1 MNTTGILFLHGA
13 GLSTHIWKD
22 VERSIQYPVLLAE
35 YPHVN
40 GAQSAQNKLTLE
52 DYADHVM
59 QQIATWNV
67 DGVVVVAHSI
77 GGTLALKVAEGLGEK
92 LRGFI
97 AIGAVIPKHGGS
109 YVSALPF
116 PNRMIISAIMRLAG
130 TKPPESAI
138 RKTLC
143 NGLSKEQTDEV
154 VAQSVAESVHLYF
167 DKTNAEIPTVP
178 RLYIRLTQDK
188 ELPVSWQNTMAQNLD
203 AEVQDIDFG
212 HMPMLGKPQDVAR
225 VVNAFTGSLG

>member
-1 MNTTGILFLHGA
+1 MKTTGILFLHGA

-22 VERSIQYPVLLAE
+22 VTPNIHYPVLLAE
-35 YPHVN
+35 YPHAD
-40 GAQSAQNKLTLE
+40 GSQKDQNAFTLE

-59 QQIATWNV
+59 QQVGAWDV
-67 DGVVVVAHSI
+67 DGVVVAAHSI
-77 GGTLALKVAEGLGEK
+77 GGALALKVAERLGER

-97 AIGAVIPKHGGS
+97 AIGAVIPKNGGS

-116 PNRMIISAIMRLAG
+116 PNRMIISAVMRLAG

-143 NGLSKEQTDEV
+143 SGLSKEQADEV
-154 VAQSVAESVHLYF
+154 VAHSVAESIHLYF
-167 DKTNAEIPTVP
+167 DRTNAAVPSVP

-188 ELPVSWQNTMAQNLD
+188 EFPKAWQNIMARNLG
-203 AEVQDIDFG
+203 AEVKDVAFG
-212 HMPMLGKPQDVAR
+212 HMPMLGKPQDISNTINVF
-225 VVNAFTGSLG
+225 VNSLG